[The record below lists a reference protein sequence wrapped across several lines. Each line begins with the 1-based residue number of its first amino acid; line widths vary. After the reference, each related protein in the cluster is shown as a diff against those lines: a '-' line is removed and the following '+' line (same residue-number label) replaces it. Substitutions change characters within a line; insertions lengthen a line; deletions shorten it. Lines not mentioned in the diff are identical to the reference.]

1 MKGFVSRNR
10 WFMLLV
16 VLPTVL
22 VAVYYAL
29 IASDLYVSEAQFV
42 VSSQAQRPAVTTTLA
57 NVLQSTAP
65 SSGTEQTEEVIDYM
79 RSRDALADLSRG
91 LDLRAIYGG
100 RGADWLSRYPMPLR
114 RDRFENLYSY
124 YKHRVSAKLDQ
135 KSGLA
140 VIRVEAFAP
149 TDAAAINTRLLTL
162 AEGLVNRLNTRART
176 RAITEAE
183 QQVTIA
189 QGRLARARDAL
200 AAYRNHA
207 ALLDPTAQATGALGV
222 ATRLV
227 ADRAGLQAQL
237 DLMRRQ
243 APANPVIPSL
253 QSRIAALSAQID
265 AQNGRAV
272 GNGSA
277 ISSKLT
283 EYDTLKLEQDFATQ
297 MVTAANAQLAMANAE
312 AVRQQFYLQRVVNPN
327 VPDLSY
333 LPNRWLIV
341 ATVFGVLLS
350 LYLVGWMFIAG
361 LVEHSRGD

>member
-22 VAVYYAL
+22 VALYYGL

-42 VSSQAQRPAVTTTLA
+42 VSSAAQRPAVTTTLA

-65 SSGTEQTEEVIDYM
+65 SSGTEQTEEVIDYV
-79 RSRDALADLSRG
+79 RSRDALADLSRRV
-91 LDLRAIYGG
+91 DLRAVYGD

-114 RDRFENLYSY
+114 RDRFENLYLF
-124 YKHRVSAKLDQ
+124 YKSHVGAKLDE

-140 VIRVEAFAP
+140 LVHVEAFTP
-149 TDAAAINTRLLTL
+149 TDAQQVNSQLLNL

-176 RAITEAE
+176 KAIAEAE

-189 QGRLARARDAL
+189 QGRLSRARAAL
-200 AAYRNHA
+200 GAYRNHA
-207 ALLDPTAQATGALGV
+207 ALLDPTAQATGAFGV
-222 ATRLV
+222 ATRLEG
-227 ADRAGLQAQL
+227 DRAALQAQL

-253 QSRIAALSAQID
+253 QSRVAALSAQIA

-272 GNGSA
+272 GTGGA
-277 ISSKLT
+277 IAAKLSQ
-283 EYDTLKLEQDFATQ
+283 YDTLKLEQDFATQ
-297 MVTAANAQLAMANAE
+297 MVTAANTQLAMASAE
-312 AVRQQFYLQRVVNPN
+312 SVRQQFYLERVVEPN
-327 VPDLSY
+327 APDMAL
-333 LPNRWLIV
+333 LPHRMLTI

-350 LYLVGWMFIAG
+350 LYLVGWMFVAG
-361 LVEHSRGD
+361 LVEHARGD